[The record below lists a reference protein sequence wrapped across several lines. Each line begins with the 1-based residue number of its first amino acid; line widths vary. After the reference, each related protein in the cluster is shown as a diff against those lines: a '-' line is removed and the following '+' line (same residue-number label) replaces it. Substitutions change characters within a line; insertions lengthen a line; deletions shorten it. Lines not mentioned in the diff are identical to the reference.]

1 MLQIDGLVASYG
13 RITALHGV
21 SVEIGAGQVVCLLG
35 ANGAGKTTLL
45 NCISGMV
52 PTRSGAIR
60 FEGTSLAGLSP
71 DRIVA
76 AGIVQVPEGRAV
88 FRSMTVR
95 ENLVLGAWHRRGRAI
110 RDDLD
115 RMLDWFPVLR
125 ARLRQAAG
133 TLSGGE
139 QQMLMIARALLARP
153 RLLLLDE
160 PSLGLSPVMVE
171 KIFGVVEL
179 LRSTGISVLLV
190 EQNAHAALRL
200 SERGYVMETGEI
212 VAEGSAAALSANE
225 SVRDAYLG
233 GAREAA

>member
-1 MLQIDGLVASYG
+1 MLSLDGLVARYG

-21 SVEIGAGQVVCLLG
+21 SMRVSAGQVVCLLG
-35 ANGAGKTTLL
+35 ANGAGKTTVL

-52 PTRSGAIR
+52 PGWSGDIR
-60 FEGTSLAGLSP
+60 FEGISLAGLSP

-95 ENLVLGAWHRRGRAI
+95 ENLELGAWRRRGPAV
-110 RDDLD
+110 RDDVEQ
-115 RMLDWFPVLR
+115 MLVWFPVLR
-125 ARLRQAAG
+125 ERLRQPAG

-160 PSLGLSPVMVE
+160 PSLGLSPVMVQ
-171 KIFGVVEL
+171 KIFGVVGM
-179 LRSTGISVLLV
+179 LRETGISVLLV
-190 EQNAHAALRL
+190 EQNARAALGL
-200 SERGYVMETGEI
+200 SERGYVLETGEI
-212 VAEGSAAALSANE
+212 VAEGSAAALIADDR
-225 SVRDAYLG
+225 VRDAYLG
-233 GAREAA
+233 G